1 MLHVNHVGVSV
12 RWMLN
17 WTRAEAK
24 RNLRHMKRGDGSP
37 WASVEQFRDA
47 MMDALSQG
55 TEFFPIGNACEGWS
69 PKTGCP
75 RHEEEA

>member
-1 MLHVNHVGVSV
+1 MPRIIHLGVSV

-17 WTRAEAK
+17 WTRTETK
-24 RNLRHMKRGDGSP
+24 KHLRHMKRSDGAP

-55 TEFFPIGNACEGWS
+55 TERFPIGEACEGWS

-75 RHEEEA
+75 GHEETV